1 MTGASAR
8 MRPAFGAAWVWA
20 ATLAAATTTAPA
32 SAQQELYRGKQVSVI
47 VGLAPGGGID
57 VIARLFSRIL
67 AKHIEGG
74 PTVIVQNMPGAAGA
88 FAMNYMVQR
97 APKDGTTIIYDSWTP
112 LDQVIKAQHVTY
124 DYTKMEFVGAL
135 RSGPF
140 MMFARKDSVP
150 GGITRSADLV
160 KAPTIIYGGQQPALI
175 LDMHGRLGL
184 DLLKVKYKYVSGYK
198 GAADIRLALD
208 RNEITVTTHGMQGY
222 RSGVEPTLVKAGT
235 AVPLWYFQ
243 GRDASGAYVPSAL
256 AKGMPAFQDVYREVG
271 GRQAGLE
278 WEALELL
285 ADLYGSVSNFVWGP
299 PGMSPAAIEPLRK
312 AFAKAMVDEEFIA
325 EQMKLYSFTHE
336 NVDAA
341 ETKRIIGL
349 IPNVRPELVAFFK
362 KFMSP

>member
-1 MTGASAR
+1 MLRKCCGIALTLVAALSALASAS
-8 MRPAFGAAWVWA
+8 
-20 ATLAAATTTAPA
+20 TSA
-32 SAQQELYRGKQVSVI
+32 SAQEFYRGKQLSVI

-57 VIARLFSRIL
+57 IIARLFSRIL
-67 AKHIEGG
+67 AKHIDGA
-74 PTVIVQNMPGAAGA
+74 PTVVVQNMPGAAGA

-140 MMFARKDSVP
+140 MMFARVDSVP
-150 GGITRSADLV
+150 GGITKSADFV
-160 KAPTIIYGGQQPALI
+160 KAPAIVYGGQQPALI

-208 RNEITVTTHGMQGY
+208 RNEINVTTHGMQGF
-222 RSGVEPTLVKAGT
+222 RSGVEPTLVKAGK
-235 AVPLWYFQ
+235 AVPLWYYQ
-243 GRDASGAYVPSAL
+243 GRRASGYMASPL

-271 GRQAGLE
+271 GKPEGLE

-299 PGMSPAAIEPLRK
+299 PGMNPAALEPLRK
-312 AFAKAMVDEEFIA
+312 AFAKAMVDEEFIG
-325 EQMKLYSFTHE
+325 EQMKLYGFTHE

-341 ETKRIIGL
+341 ETKRIVGL
-349 IPNVRPELVAFFK
+349 IPNVKPELVAFFK
-362 KFMSP
+362 KFMNP

>member
-1 MTGASAR
+1 MPGYRKPACAALFIASCLTFAINS
-8 MRPAFGAAWVWA
+8 
-20 ATLAAATTTAPA
+20 PA
-32 SAQQELYRGKQVSVI
+32 SAQQEFYRGKQLSVI

-57 VIARLFSRIL
+57 IIARLFSRIL
-67 AKHIEGG
+67 AKHIDGA

-140 MMFARKDSVP
+140 MMFARVDSVP
-150 GGITRSADLV
+150 GGITRSADFA
-160 KAPTIIYGGQQPALI
+160 KAPAIVYGGQQPALI

-198 GAADIRLALD
+198 GAAEIRLALD
-208 RNEITVTTHGMQGY
+208 RNEINVTTHGMQGY
-222 RSGVEPTLVKAGT
+222 RSGVEPTLVKAGK

-271 GRQAGLE
+271 GKPEGLE

-299 PGMSPAAIEPLRK
+299 PGMNPAAIEPLRK

-325 EQMKLYSFTHE
+325 EQMKLYGFTHE
-336 NVDAA
+336 NVGEA
-341 ETKRIIGL
+341 ETKRIVGL
-349 IPNVRPELVAFFK
+349 IPNVKPELIAFFK
-362 KFMSP
+362 KFMNP